1 MLLALFYWWCDNQVF
16 FLRVLMD
23 IFEPWPSIELLT
35 PCLYTVTEKLD
46 GSNLCLS
53 ITDGDF
59 RIFTRQEKNAFDA
72 IPIVKKHQELF
83 TPVRH
88 AFERELQKSPL
99 DSVLPNF
106 GKKAFGVNIYGEFLN
121 FLNMKRIKYC
131 PPKEALF
138 KIFGASVVFSEGE
151 GKSSYRLLFPELEK
165 LLESL
170 GLKDSY
176 LVPVQERHVSISEI
190 FSRRDFCINSAYGN
204 ARVEG
209 WVFHPESSGARTYKL
224 KTPEFFERLASPKKR
239 ETNGKNS
246 ELADLYVSFFT
257 ESRAFSV
264 KSKFGSITAAN
275 LGEAVA
281 AFLQDVRE
289 EASKTN
295 PELIYFFTVRKLSRL
310 IRKLLRG

>member
-1 MLLALFYWWCDNQVF
+1 
-16 FLRVLMD
+16 MD

-53 ITDGDF
+53 ITDGEF
-59 RIFTRQEKNAFDA
+59 RAFTRQGNNAFDA
-72 IPIVKKHQELF
+72 IPILKKHQELF
-83 TPVRH
+83 TPVRN

-106 GKKAFGVNIYGEFLN
+106 GKKVVGVNIYGEFLN

-131 PPKEALF
+131 PPKAALF

-151 GKSSYRLLFPELEK
+151 GKRSSYRLLFPEVEK
-165 LLESL
+165 LLEGL

-209 WVFHPESSGARTYKL
+209 WVFHPESPGARTYKL
-224 KTPEFFERLASPKKR
+224 KTPEFFECLASQKKR
-239 ETNGKNS
+239 AANGKNS
-246 ELADLYVSFFT
+246 ELADIYASFFT

-264 KSKFGSITAAN
+264 KSKFGSITAEN

-281 AFLQDVRE
+281 SFLRDVRE

-295 PELIYFFTVRKLSRL
+295 PELVYFFYTDEAFRINQKAFVLMNRFKEEA
-310 IRKLLRG
+310 

>member
-1 MLLALFYWWCDNQVF
+1 
-16 FLRVLMD
+16 MD

-53 ITDGDF
+53 ITDRDF
-59 RIFTRQEKNAFDA
+59 RIFTRQGNNAFDA
-72 IPIVKKHQELF
+72 IPILKKHQKLF
-83 TPVRH
+83 PPVRN
-88 AFERELQKSPL
+88 AFDAELKKSPL

-106 GKKAFGVNIYGEFLN
+106 GKKVIGVNIYGEFLS

-151 GKSSYRLLFPELEK
+151 GKTSYRLLFPELEK

-176 LVPVQERHVSISEI
+176 LVPVQERHVPVSEI
-190 FSRRDFCINSAYGN
+190 FSRRDFCLNSAYGN
-204 ARVEG
+204 AQVEG
-209 WVFHPESSGARTYKL
+209 WVFHPESPGSRTYKL
-224 KTPEFFERLASPKKR
+224 KTPQFFERLASQKKR
-239 ETNGKNS
+239 VTNGKNS
-246 ELADLYVSFFT
+246 ELADLYASFFT

-264 KSKFGSITAAN
+264 KSKFGSITAVN
-275 LGEAVA
+275 LGKAVT

-289 EASKTN
+289 DASKTN
-295 PELIYFFTVRKLSRL
+295 PELVYFFYTDEAFKINQKAFVLMNRFKEEA
-310 IRKLLRG
+310 

>member
-1 MLLALFYWWCDNQVF
+1 
-16 FLRVLMD
+16 MD

-59 RIFTRQEKNAFDA
+59 RIFTRQGKNAFDV
-72 IPIVKKHQELF
+72 IPILKKHQELF
-83 TPVRH
+83 TPVRN

-99 DSVLPNF
+99 YSVLPNF
-106 GKKAFGVNIYGEFLN
+106 GKKAVGFNIYGEFLN

-151 GKSSYRLLFPELEK
+151 GKSSYRLLFPEVEK

-190 FSRRDFCINSAYGN
+190 FFQ
-204 ARVEG
+204 
-209 WVFHPESSGARTYKL
+209 K
-224 KTPEFFERLASPKKR
+224 RLLHK
-239 ETNGKNS
+239 
-246 ELADLYVSFFT
+246 
-257 ESRAFSV
+257 
-264 KSKFGSITAAN
+264 
-275 LGEAVA
+275 
-281 AFLQDVRE
+281 
-289 EASKTN
+289 
-295 PELIYFFTVRKLSRL
+295 
-310 IRKLLRG
+310 